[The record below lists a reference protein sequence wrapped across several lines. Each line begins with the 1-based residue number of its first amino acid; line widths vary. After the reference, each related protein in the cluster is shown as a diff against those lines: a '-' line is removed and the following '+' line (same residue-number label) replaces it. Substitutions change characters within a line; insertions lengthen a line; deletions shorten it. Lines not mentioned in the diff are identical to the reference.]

1 MRIDVLT
8 LFPGMFAGPFDESIV
23 ARARAAGIVDL
34 RVHNLRD
41 WTSDR
46 HRTAD
51 DYPYGG
57 GAGMVLKPEPLFA
70 AIESLRGAHG
80 GGDAPGH
87 VVLMTPQGEVFRQRI
102 AADLARRE
110 HLVLVCGH
118 YEGVD
123 ERVREHAVDQELS
136 VGDYVL
142 SGGELPAMVVVDAV
156 VRLLPGALGSP
167 ESAAE
172 ESHSAG
178 LLEYPQYT
186 RPAEFR
192 GWRVPEV
199 LLSGNHGAIARWRR
213 EQALRRTRERRPD
226 LAPESPEPGEA
237 AAILGPDSGS
247 GGEEQG
253 PAQGPARRSA
263 PGTLPPGG

>member
-1 MRIDVLT
+1 MRIDILT

-23 ARARAAGIVDL
+23 ARARAAGVVEIGIHDL
-34 RVHNLRD
+34 RS

-46 HRTAD
+46 HRTVD

-70 AIESLRGAHG
+70 AIEALRGQGPNG
-80 GGDAPGH
+80 GGH
-87 VVLMTPQGEVFRQRI
+87 VVLLTPQGEPFRQGI
-102 AADLARRE
+102 AAELANVQ

-123 ERVREHAVDQELS
+123 ERVREHAVDRELS
-136 VGDYVL
+136 IGDYVL

-167 ESAAE
+167 DSVAE

-178 LLEYPQYT
+178 LLEYPHYT
-186 RPAEFR
+186 RPADFR
-192 GWRVPEV
+192 GWRVPDV
-199 LLSGNHGAIARWRR
+199 LLSGHHGAIASWRR
-213 EQALRRTRERRPD
+213 EQSIRRTRERRPD
-226 LAPESPEPGEA
+226 LLPG
-237 AAILGPDSGS
+237 ILGPKSK
-247 GGEEQG
+247 EEN
-253 PAQGPARRSA
+253 
-263 PGTLPPGG
+263 